1 MNAFLFYHDHHY
13 YLVKIF
19 GRPPAVVTFSSPP
32 MFSWAYGPLFWLAG
46 DDVKGLAEAA
56 ATTDEGGTFMVL
68 GRLIGDRSSV
78 MKKRN
83 EGGPGDEA
91 GRP

>member
-1 MNAFLFYHDHHY
+1 M
-13 YLVKIF
+13 I
-19 GRPPAVVTFSSPP
+19 GFS
-32 MFSWAYGPLFWLAG
+32 
-46 DDVKGLAEAA
+46 EAA
-56 ATTDEGGTFMVL
+56 AMSDVGDTFCYF
-68 GRLIGDRSSV
+68 GRIIGDRSSV